1 MIIKKNSLLI
11 SIFLILFTSHLFAN
25 EKIGTVNKIE
35 GSLKA
40 INENGEEQELSVYD
54 ELYLLDEIITSNGGA
69 TVQFDDN
76 STIILKNNTSFKVTE
91 FNISGAKD
99 IFIGETI
106 KGSVIVESCKAAKS
120 DSGFMQIKLPK
131 MDLEVKGTRFNIENK
146 PDGTSDV
153 GLSKDSFGNVGTINI
168 AAHWASYL
176 VRQGNVGT
184 INIAAEGAVKTLYT
198 PDQIVSISEGQGFT
212 ERPQSDEEKQS
223 MDTVSQDLVE
233 ASKIDENEIQKQ
245 LEKKLL
251 EGKLQDAYGDGKI
264 DLNDIAAI
272 KQAIKEEKQEQIN
285 CIVDNSKEDNTA
297 FLSEVLNSSDESN
310 VREVMNKIVENN
322 ETLISQVVSDLSDK
336 DNKFITGSDSEA
348 TNQIKEKIFEK
359 IVQSGSDKSAE
370 VLSKVISKSDPKT
383 VESVIIN
390 ITTKNTDVNSTLSL
404 KVMADL
410 SEKNP
415 EALEL
420 VNQNNKTQM
429 EKLIVD
435 AIQKGSSDEGSANL
449 IAKIVSSASTEVTYK
464 MISEV
469 SNNNNGANSD
479 LSAKVFKA
487 IVETAP
493 EKIQTIDNT
502 IKEKA
507 IEQVVA
513 SSSGNT
519 RENAVFAN
527 VISDVIVK
535 SDAETAAKVMEKVT
549 TSVDN
554 SGLALKV
561 MASVSEKDEKKLEEV
576 SKKNENIVNKMIEKS
591 IKDIKGSD
599 SEIKLLSKVI
609 ARNSNQKITE
619 KLIGET
625 AKKSTSNKTLLAKVA
640 TETAKESK
648 NLIQNLATTIS
659 TNQNINQ
666 NLNIQ
671 NLLVNAENI
680 VLVFSANVS
689 PN

>member
-11 SIFLILFTSHLFAN
+11 SIFLMFFTQQLFAN

-35 GSLKA
+35 GNLKA

-106 KGSVIVESCKAAKS
+106 KGSVIVESGKIAKS

-131 MDLEVKGTRFNIENK
+131 MDLEVKGTRFNIESK

-153 GLSKDSFGNVGTINI
+153 GLSTDSFGNVGI
-168 AAHWASYL
+168 
-176 VRQGNVGT
+176 
-184 INIAAEGAVKTLYT
+184 INIAAEGAIKTLYT
-198 PDQIVSISEGQGFT
+198 SDQVVSISEGQGFT

-223 MDTVSQDLVE
+223 METVSQDLVE

-251 EGKLQDAYGDGKI
+251 EGKLEDADGDGKI

-285 CIVDNSKEDNTA
+285 FIVDNSKEDNTT

-310 VREVMNKIVENN
+310 VSEVMNKIVENN

-390 ITTKNTDVNSTLSL
+390 ITTKNTDTNSALSL

-410 SEKNP
+410 AEKNP
-415 EALEL
+415 EALES
-420 VNQNNKTQM
+420 VNQNNKAQM
-429 EKLIVD
+429 QKLVVD

-449 IAKIVSSASTEVTYK
+449 IAKIVSSASTEVTNK

-469 SNNNNGANSD
+469 SNNNIGANSD

-493 EKIQTIDNT
+493 EKIQTIDNSV
-502 IKEKA
+502 KEKA

-519 RENAVFAN
+519 KEKAVFAN
-527 VISDVIVK
+527 VISDMIVK

-561 MASVSEKDEKKLEEV
+561 MASVSEKDEEKLEEI

-609 ARNSNQKITE
+609 AKSSNQKITE
-619 KLIGET
+619 KLISET
-625 AKKSTSNKTLLAKVA
+625 AKKSTSNKTLMAKVA
-640 TETAKESK
+640 TEIIKESK
-648 NLIQNLATTIS
+648 NQIQNLATTIS

-671 NLLVNAENI
+671 NVLVNAENI
-680 VLVFSANVS
+680 ALVFSANVS

>member
-11 SIFLILFTSHLFAN
+11 SIFLLFFSQQLFAN

-35 GSLKA
+35 GNLKA
-40 INENGEEQELSVYD
+40 INESGEERELSVYD
-54 ELYLLDEIITSNGGA
+54 ELYLLDEIVVSNGGA
-69 TVQFDDN
+69 TIQFDDN

-106 KGSVIVESCKAAKS
+106 KGSVIIESGKIAKS

-168 AAHWASYL
+168 AA
-176 VRQGNVGT
+176 
-184 INIAAEGAVKTLYT
+184 EGAIKTLYT
-198 PDQIVSISEGQGFT
+198 PDQVVSISEGQGFT

-223 MDTVSQDLVE
+223 METVSQDLVE

-251 EGKLQDAYGDGKI
+251 EGKLEDADGDGKI

-285 CIVDNSKEDNTA
+285 FIVDNSKEDNTT
-297 FLSEVLNSSDESN
+297 FLSEVLNSSDEGN
-310 VREVMNKIVENN
+310 VGEVMNKIVENN
-322 ETLISQVVSDLSDK
+322 DALISQVVSDLSDK

-383 VESVIIN
+383 VESVITN
-390 ITTKNTDVNSTLSL
+390 ITTKNTDTNSALSL

-415 EALEL
+415 EALES
-420 VNQNNKTQM
+420 VNQNNKAQM
-429 EKLIVD
+429 EKLVVD

-449 IAKIVSSASTEVTYK
+449 IAKIVSSASAEVTNK

-479 LSAKVFKA
+479 LTAKVLKA

-493 EKIQTIDNT
+493 EKIQTIDNS

-507 IEQVVA
+507 IEQAVVSA
-513 SSSGNT
+513 ATSKDKNNDFG
-519 RENAVFAN
+519 N

-535 SDAETAAKVMEKVT
+535 SDAATAAKVMEKVT
-549 TSVDN
+549 NSNDS

-561 MASVSEKDEKKLEEV
+561 MAEVSEKDSKKLEEV
-576 SKKNENIVNKMIEKS
+576 SKNDSTIVNKLIEKS
-591 IKDIKGSD
+591 VKDVKGAESD
-599 SEIKLLSKVI
+599 VKLLAKVI
-609 ARNSNQKITE
+609 SKSTDQKLTE
-619 KLIGET
+619 KVLVET
-625 AKKSTSNKTLLAKVA
+625 AKKNTNNKTLLANVTTA
-640 TETAKESK
+640 TIKESS
-648 NLIQNLATTIS
+648 NNVQSLAVTIS
-659 TNQNINQ
+659 SNQSIIESVAKNPEVIK
-666 NLNIQ
+666 
-671 NLLVNAENI
+671 AENI
-680 VLVFSANVS
+680 SSVFAKNVS

>member
-11 SIFLILFTSHLFAN
+11 CIFLLFFSQQLFAN

-35 GSLKA
+35 GNLKA
-40 INENGEEQELSVYD
+40 IDESGEERELSVYD
-54 ELYLLDEIITSNGGA
+54 ELYLLDEIVVSNGGA
-69 TVQFDDN
+69 TIQFDDN

-106 KGSVIVESCKAAKS
+106 KGSVIIESGKIAKS

-168 AAHWASYL
+168 AA
-176 VRQGNVGT
+176 
-184 INIAAEGAVKTLYT
+184 EGAIKTLYT
-198 PDQIVSISEGQGFT
+198 PDQVVSISEGQGFT
-212 ERPQSDEEKQS
+212 ERPQSDKEKQS
-223 MDTVSQDLVE
+223 METVSQDLVE
-233 ASKIDENEIQKQ
+233 VSKIDENEIQKQ

-251 EGKLQDAYGDGKI
+251 EGKLEDADGDGKI

-285 CIVDNSKEDNTA
+285 FIVDNSKEDNTT
-297 FLSEVLNSSDESN
+297 FLSEVLNSSDEGN
-310 VREVMNKIVENN
+310 VGEVMNKIVENN
-322 ETLISQVVSDLSDK
+322 DALIFQVVSDLSDK

-390 ITTKNTDVNSTLSL
+390 ITTKNTDANSTLSL

-415 EALEL
+415 EALESI
-420 VNQNNKTQM
+420 NQNNKTQM
-429 EKLIVD
+429 EKLVVD
-435 AIQKGSSDEGSANL
+435 AVQKGSSDEGSANL
-449 IAKIVSSASTEVTYK
+449 IAKVVSSASAEVTNK

-469 SNNNNGANSD
+469 INNNSGANSD
-479 LSAKVFKA
+479 LSAKVLKA

-493 EKIQTIDNT
+493 EKIQTIDNSV
-502 IKEKA
+502 KEKA

-519 RENAVFAN
+519 KENAVFAN

-535 SDAETAAKVMEKVT
+535 SDAETAARVMEKVT

-561 MASVSEKDEKKLEEV
+561 MASVSEKGEKK
-576 SKKNENIVNKMIEKS
+576 NRR
-591 IKDIKGSD
+591 D
-599 SEIKLLSKVI
+599 
-609 ARNSNQKITE
+609 Q
-619 KLIGET
+619 
-625 AKKSTSNKTLLAKVA
+625 
-640 TETAKESK
+640 
-648 NLIQNLATTIS
+648 
-659 TNQNINQ
+659 
-666 NLNIQ
+666 
-671 NLLVNAENI
+671 
-680 VLVFSANVS
+680 
-689 PN
+689 

>member
-11 SIFLILFTSHLFAN
+11 SIFLMFFTQQLFAN

-35 GSLKA
+35 GNLKA
-40 INENGEEQELSVYD
+40 INESGEERELSVYD
-54 ELYLLDEIITSNGGA
+54 ELYLLDEIISADGDA
-69 TVQFDDN
+69 TIQFDDN
-76 STIILKNNTSFKVTE
+76 STIIIKDNTSFKVTE

-99 IFIGETI
+99 IFVGETI
-106 KGSVIVESCKAAKS
+106 KGSVIVESGKIAKS

-168 AAHWASYL
+168 AA
-176 VRQGNVGT
+176 
-184 INIAAEGAVKTLYT
+184 EGAIKTLYT
-198 PDQIVSISEGQGFT
+198 PDQVVSISEGQGFT

-223 MDTVSQDLVE
+223 METVSQDLVE

-251 EGKLQDAYGDGKI
+251 EGKLEDADGDGKI

-272 KQAIKEEKQEQIN
+272 KQAIKEEKQEPIN
-285 CIVDNSKEDNTA
+285 FIVDNSKEDNTT
-297 FLSEVLNSSDESN
+297 FLSEVLNSSDEGN
-310 VREVMNKIVENN
+310 VGEVMNKIVENN
-322 ETLISQVVSDLSDK
+322 DALIFQVVSDLSDK

-390 ITTKNTDVNSTLSL
+390 ITTKNTDTNSALSL

-410 SEKNP
+410 AEKNP
-415 EALEL
+415 EALES
-420 VNQNNKTQM
+420 VNQNNKAQM
-429 EKLIVD
+429 QKLVVD

-449 IAKIVSSASTEVTYK
+449 IAKIVSSASAEVTNK
-464 MISEV
+464 MVSEV

-493 EKIQTIDNT
+493 EKIQTIDNNV
-502 IKEKA
+502 KEKA

-513 SSSGNT
+513 SSIGNT

-535 SDAETAAKVMEKVT
+535 SDAETAARVMEKVT

-561 MASVSEKDEKKLEEV
+561 MASVSEKDEKKIEEI
-576 SKKNENIVNKMIEKS
+576 SKKNENIVNSMIEKS
-591 IKDIKGSD
+591 IKNTKGSD
-599 SEIKLLSKVI
+599 SEIKLLAKVI
-609 ARNSNQKITE
+609 SRNSNQKITE
-619 KLIGET
+619 KLISET
-625 AKKSTSNKTLLAKVA
+625 AKKSTSNKTLMAKVA
-640 TETAKESK
+640 TEIIKESK
-648 NLIQNLATTIS
+648 NQIQNLATTIS

-671 NLLVNAENI
+671 NVLVNAENI
-680 VLVFSANVS
+680 ALVFSANVS